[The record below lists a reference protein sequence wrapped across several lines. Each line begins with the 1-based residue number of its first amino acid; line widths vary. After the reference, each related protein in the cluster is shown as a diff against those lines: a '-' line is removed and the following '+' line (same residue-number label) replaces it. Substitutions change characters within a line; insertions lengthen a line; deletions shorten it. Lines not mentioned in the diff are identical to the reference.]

1 MQGVQPFCVYVSVE
15 AAGYS
20 CLPNKNRLMPK
31 TRIVTKAW

>member
-31 TRIVTKAW
+31 ITVITKAW

>member
-20 CLPNKNRLMPK
+20 CMPNINRLM
-31 TRIVTKAW
+31 TKIKVVNKSW